1 MAESI
6 VRRRFK
12 YIPSEEEVL
21 ELLEHSDI
29 PPVEIDPFTKYL
41 RTQSRQG
48 WSGIRY
54 RGSVP
59 VEINAPEEIPLD
71 DIEVNTAN
79 DTVIDLSENLAD
91 TVIDIGETTPLLGA
105 GAVGSTAGTASGVGS
120 GAIAAVGGLVGS
132 AIVGG
137 IVGGIVSSSSD
148 DSEDKHSL
156 NLPNHH
162 FIGPGNDEN
171 DPNLPVDLDD
181 QIAKVHDKEYSKVE
195 TQEDVFDA
203 DDRAIHDF
211 ASDAIDNKNPHSVLG
226 AIGLKVKTELEKQ
239 FGVQYPPNLP
249 SISGE

>member
-6 VRRRFK
+6 LRRRFK

-29 PPVEIDPFTKYL
+29 PPVKIDPFTKYL
-41 RTQSRQG
+41 RVQSRQG
-48 WSGIRY
+48 WPSY

-59 VEINAPEEIPLD
+59 VEIEAPEEIPLD
-71 DIEVNTAN
+71 EIEVNTA
-79 DTVIDLSENLAD
+79 AD
-91 TVIDIGETTPLLGA
+91 TVIDIGESTPLLGA
-105 GAVGSTAGTASGVGS
+105 GGAVSGTAGTASGVGS
-120 GAIAAVGGLVGS
+120 GVIAAVGGLVGS

-156 NLPNHH
+156 NLPDHH

-211 ASDAIDNKNPHSVLG
+211 SSDAIDNKNPHSVLG